1 MFKTT
6 ICLTKYNF
14 VFLIL
19 LSSVLYGQ
27 QTRILTYDES
37 IQIALN
43 KSYTAKSRL
52 ENKVAMEHSFNFY
65 KAMFKP
71 RLDLQIFSPSWTE
84 SVIPVQL
91 PDGLPIYNS
100 FGTMQFKGDLSF
112 TYTLPTGGFLAL
124 SSEMY
129 RNDISTVLALREFS
143 RLRTTQAHSSFSIS
157 FNQPIFTRNT
167 LNENLEE
174 ARYSY
179 ERSSSRFTRE
189 QLNIIYNVTQGFYS
203 LYKATRE
210 LEIASEKL
218 NNSQE
223 SYRIAQLKAE
233 TGRIP
238 EGDVLIAEVQL
249 AQDRANLSES
259 DGNLEQV
266 KDSFKQLIG
275 LNLEEEFQ
283 IVTDVKYDTFSV
295 DLNKAIK
302 EALKNRLELNE
313 AELDIKLQEI
323 QVDRAKRV
331 RELSGNISAYYDIAG
346 VSTIGAGSIQ
356 ELFESSFDNFVER
369 PPNRGITFSLSYP
382 IFDWG
387 RGSQRVQQ
395 EMAGL
400 RSVKLSRDNWR
411 TTIVREV
418 RQIVRSVEETKNRL
432 KIHEKNQQVSQR
444 SYEISLLRFENGDL
458 TSQELA
464 VEQERL
470 ADSRLTYLNAFITY
484 QSAIADLKRKTLW
497 DFKNNRSYLTDDYFK
512 EL

>member
-1 MFKTT
+1 MW
-6 ICLTKYNF
+6 
-14 VFLIL
+14 
-19 LSSVLYGQ
+19 SSVLYGR

-43 KSYTAKSRL
+43 RSYTAKSHL

-71 RLDLQIFSPSWTE
+71 RLDLQIFSPSWAE
-84 SVIPVQL
+84 NVIPVQL

-129 RNDISTVLALREFS
+129 RNDISTVLALQQFS
-143 RLRTTQAHSSFSIS
+143 RLRTTQAHSSMSIS
-157 FNQPIFTRNT
+157 FNQPIFTGNT
-167 LNENLEE
+167 LSENLEE

-189 QLNIIYNVTQGFYS
+189 QLNIIYNVTQGYYS

-210 LEIASEKL
+210 LEIANEKL

-223 SYRIAQLKAE
+223 SFRIAQLKAE

-249 AQDRANLSES
+249 SQDKANLSES

-295 DLNKAIK
+295 DLDKAIK
-302 EALKNRLELNE
+302 EALSNRLELNE

-331 RELSGNISAYYDIAG
+331 RELSGNISAYYDITG
-346 VSTIGAGSIQ
+346 VSTIGSGSIQ
-356 ELFESSFDNFVER
+356 QLFESSFDNFVDR

-395 EMAGL
+395 EKAGL
-400 RSVKLSRDNWR
+400 RSVELNRENWR
-411 TTIVREV
+411 TTIIREV
-418 RQIVRSVEETKNRL
+418 RQIVRLVAETKNRL

-444 SYEISLLRFENGDL
+444 SYEISRLRFENGDL

-470 ADSRLTYLNAFITY
+470 AGSQLTYLNAFITY

-512 EL
+512 D